1 MGALA
6 VHELRYLIAYGGD
19 SGRALSE
26 QGHGYL
32 PLVMGVGVFLVG
44 LAAAQLMRAVGRA
57 RHVGVAEGAAPGFL
71 AAWLLSALALLVI
84 FALQESLE
92 GALSG
97 GHPAG
102 LAALTAHGGL
112 VAIPLAVAVGALVAL
127 ALRGACAAV
136 AAAAR
141 ARRRVVDRPLPVRR
155 VDHVGPPAG
164 SPLARHLAGRA
175 PPLLA

>member
-1 MGALA
+1 MA
-6 VHELRYLIAYGGD
+6 VHELRYLLAYSGD

-32 PLVMGVGVFLVG
+32 PVVMAAGVVLVG
-44 LAAAQLMRAVGRA
+44 LAVGQLMRALGRA
-57 RHVGVAEGAAPGFL
+57 RRTGVAEEGAPGFV
-71 AAWLLSALALLVI
+71 AAWLLSAVALIVI

-92 GALSG
+92 GLFSA

-102 LAALTAHGGL
+102 LAALTGHGGP
-112 VAIPLAVAVGALVAL
+112 VALPISAAIGALVAL
-127 ALRGACAAV
+127 GVRGASAAV

-141 ARRRVVDRPLPVRR
+141 SSRRIDVPRAAQVPRPAHRL
-155 VDHVGPPAG
+155 AAALG

-175 PPLLA
+175 PPLLV

>member
-1 MGALA
+1 MG

-32 PLVMGVGVFLVG
+32 PVVMGAAVFLVG
-44 LAAAQLMRAVGRA
+44 LAAGQLMRAIARA
-57 RHVGVAEGAAPGFL
+57 RRTGVGEGAAPGL
-71 AAWLLSALALLVI
+71 AGTWLLCAVALVVI
-84 FALQESLE
+84 FATQESLE
-92 GALSG
+92 GLLTA

-102 LAALTAHGGL
+102 LEALTAHGGL
-112 VAIPLAVAVGALVAL
+112 VALPLAAGVGALVAL
-127 ALRGACAAV
+127 ALRGAYAAV
-136 AAAAR
+136 ARATR
-141 ARRRVVDRPLPVRR
+141 ARTRGRLR
-155 VDHVGPPAG
+155 PPAIRRPADPVVPVAQ

>member
-1 MGALA
+1 MA
-6 VHELRYLIAYGGD
+6 VHELRYLAAYGGD

-32 PLVMGVGVFLVG
+32 PLVMGLAVFLVG
-44 LAAAQLMRAVGRA
+44 LAAGQLMRAVGRA
-57 RHVGVAEGAAPGFL
+57 RHTGEAEGAAPGFL
-71 AAWLLSALALLVI
+71 FAWLLSTLALLLI

-92 GALSG
+92 GVLSA

-112 VAIPLAVAVGALVAL
+112 VAVPLAVAVGALVAL
-127 ALRGACAAV
+127 ALRGASAAV
-136 AAAAR
+136 AAAAG
-141 ARRRVVDRPLPVRR
+141 ARRRVVIRPAPVPRPAEG
-155 VDHVGPPAG
+155 VGAPAR

-175 PPLLA
+175 PPLLV

>member
-1 MGALA
+1 MG

-32 PLVMGVGVFLVG
+32 PLVMGAAVFLVG
-44 LAAAQLMRAVGRA
+44 LAAGQLMRAVGRA
-57 RHVGVAEGAAPGFL
+57 RRTGAGEGAAPGF
-71 AAWLLSALALLVI
+71 ASTWLLSAVALLLI
-84 FALQESLE
+84 FATQESLE
-92 GALSG
+92 GFLTA

-102 LAALTAHGGL
+102 LEALTAHGGL
-112 VAIPLAVAVGALVAL
+112 VALPLGVGVGALVAL
-127 ALRGACAAV
+127 ALRGAHAAV
-136 AAAAR
+136 ARATR
-141 ARRRVVDRPLPVRR
+141 ARTRWRLR
-155 VDHVGPPAG
+155 PPAIRRPVDPVIPAAQ